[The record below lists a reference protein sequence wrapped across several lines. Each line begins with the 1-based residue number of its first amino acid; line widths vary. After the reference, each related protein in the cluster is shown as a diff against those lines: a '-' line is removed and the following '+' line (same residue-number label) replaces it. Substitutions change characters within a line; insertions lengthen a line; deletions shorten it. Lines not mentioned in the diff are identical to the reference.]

1 MSSHTY
7 AGCDVQAVVAAISDW
22 IIAVTDQAS
31 THALTRGREVG
42 PPKGHDARSMDNI
55 AASMP
60 STRLIATLI
69 HHLSGFSAAHDILVS
84 DSALCGRGVTQGIPK
99 CLQMRLGLSG

>member
-22 IIAVTDQAS
+22 IIAVTDQQVCD
-31 THALTRGREVG
+31 LTKGREVG

-60 STRLIATLI
+60 STRLIVTLI